1 MRVSVDSEDAG
12 YAKYREI
19 VAMGLSV
26 KISIDGA
33 EVGEAITADDADGTV
48 LRYKTDAAGQPI
60 INGDELERE
69 TLHGDVLI
77 WTV

>member
-12 YAKYREI
+12 YAKYMEI
-19 VAMGLSV
+19 VAMGLAV
-26 KISIDGA
+26 KISLDGVEID
-33 EVGEAITADDADGTV
+33 EVITADDKEGTV
-48 LRYKTDAAGQPI
+48 LRYKTDNSGLPI